1 MSKEFTLSFVRDDIW
16 VISAEEWAG
25 GGVGVKHLF
34 SGTLEAAIAELKRL
48 CDTPSE

>member
-1 MSKEFTLSFVRDDIW
+1 MNKEFTLSFVRDDIW
-16 VISAEEWAG
+16 VISAEEWANDA
-25 GGVGVKHLF
+25 VGVKHLF